1 MLFSI
6 FKYSSAKSESS
17 NGNYDVKIN
26 KDKIND
32 ASIRLQFSVEEWT
45 RALKYTLA
53 YLKWILAYASSIKNG
68 SGKN

>member
-1 MLFSI
+1 
-6 FKYSSAKSESS
+6 
-17 NGNYDVKIN
+17 YDVKIN